1 VRGAKVFGCANRCD
15 QRRNVCAR
23 FVHVLEGGAAVRK
36 LRTILVALG
45 VIALVVVIS
54 SLTPNRAW
62 ADGCGPGL
70 HWVDGCPAGDDLFPS
85 TTAVVGID
93 LNGDDCESVEL
104 DLTLS
109 GPTTVHRDAEADG
122 EIHTEIVSMELTG
135 GGVTLR
141 AGKDAPVTNPIP
153 DTVGSIQE
161 QTKVWT
167 LADSFFDVFFEVDVP
182 GEGLLYNHEPVRVEA
197 VIDRVPPW
205 NTIYL
210 PPEDLCVRL
219 FDAEGEETGMN
230 LAHAEHDTG
239 PPPGGGIVELAVDG
253 SDAPASATEGGG
265 AASFPYAAIA
275 GAAGAALAAVI
286 ALAAGGW
293 HVRRRLS

>member
-1 VRGAKVFGCANRCD
+1 MRM
-15 QRRNVCAR
+15 
-23 FVHVLEGGAAVRK
+23 
-36 LRTILVALG
+36 LRTILLPIG
-45 VIALVVVIS
+45 LIALVVLIA
-54 SLTPNRAW
+54 SLIPDRAW

-70 HWVDGCPAGDDLFPS
+70 HWVDDCPAGDDLFSS

-93 LNGDDCESVEL
+93 LNGDDCETVEL

-109 GPTTVHRDAEADG
+109 GPTTVHRDAEAGDQ
-122 EIHTEIVSMELTG
+122 IDTEIVTMELTG

-141 AGKDAPVTNPIP
+141 VGNVPGINPDVPPTIGAVVEHP
-153 DTVGSIQE
+153 TI
-161 QTKVWT
+161 WT

-182 GEGLLYNHEPVRVEA
+182 GVGLLYNHDPVRVEA

-210 PPEDLCVRL
+210 PPGDVCVDL
-219 FDAEGEETGMN
+219 FDDPIDGNDTGMN

-239 PPPGGGIVELAVDG
+239 PPPGGGAVELFVDSSEPSAHAEDASG
-253 SDAPASATEGGG
+253 SSSP
-265 AASFPYAAIA
+265 PYAAMAVIA
-275 GAAGAALAAVI
+275 AAAVV

-293 HVRRRLS
+293 YARRRLS